1 MLSILEPGVKPDF
14 VKLYI
19 LKIELRVMPVVT
31 LYWEELERMVGAD
44 RKKILEK
51 LPMLGC
57 DIERVEEDHVDV
69 EFFPNRPDLYSVEG
83 VARALRGFLDIE
95 FGYIDYRVREGN
107 WKIYVDETV
116 LDVRPRIVGCVV
128 RNISVDEELL
138 RSIIQI
144 QEDLHWTIG
153 RNRRKMAIGIHDL
166 EKVNFPLKY
175 TAVGPEFS
183 FVPLDFKE
191 EMSVKEILESHPKGV
206 EYAHILQGKSKY
218 PMIIDAK
225 DEVISFPPIIN
236 AEKTRVKEG
245 TSSLFIDVTGFDEN
259 VDRALKILTAMFAD
273 RGGTV
278 ESGEVIYP
286 ERTERTP
293 DMSPEKMV
301 VSKDEIFSLLGFELS
316 DEEIKLALG
325 RMRYGFEIK
334 DGEVEV
340 LIPPY
345 RADIMHP
352 WDVVEDIAIGFGYER
367 IPVNYPPTPGI
378 GREHEWNYLRDV
390 VREIMIGLG
399 FTEVITFTLTNERV
413 MYEYMNRKAEPW
425 KDFVPVMHPLT
436 EDHTILRTH
445 LMPKLVELLKY
456 NRHEAMP
463 QRIFEAG
470 DVVVGMR
477 NRLKLAA
484 CITHSRANF
493 AEIRSVVQAVMHE
506 LDLEWDVEKSDDG
519 AFIKGRRADIV
530 VNGKR
535 VGVFGELHLGVLER
549 FEITMP
555 VVGFELD
562 LSELFDTGL
571 VI

>member
-1 MLSILEPGVKPDF
+1 
-14 VKLYI
+14 
-19 LKIELRVMPVVT
+19 MPVVT
-31 LYWEELERMVGAD
+31 LYWDELERMVGES
-44 RKKILEK
+44 REKILEK

-57 DIERVEEDHVDV
+57 DIERVEDDHVDV

-83 VARALRGFLDIE
+83 VARALKGFMDIE
-95 FGYIDYRVREGN
+95 FGYIDYTVKEGN
-107 WKIYVDETV
+107 WKIYVEEAV

-128 RNISVDEELL
+128 RNINVDEELL

-166 EKVNFPLKY
+166 EKVNFPLRY
-175 TAVGPEFS
+175 TAVDSSFS

-191 EMSVKEILESHPKGV
+191 EMSVAEILEKHPKGV
-206 EYAHILQGKSKY
+206 EYAHILEGKDSY
-218 PMIIDAK
+218 PMIIDAR

-259 VDRALKILTAMFAD
+259 VDKALKILAAMFAD
-273 RGGTV
+273 RGGVV
-278 ESGEVIYP
+278 EGVEVIYP
-286 ERTERTP
+286 DRTEITP
-293 DMSPEKMV
+293 DMSPERMV
-301 VSKDEIFSLLGFELS
+301 VKKEEIFSLLGFRLS

-325 RMRYGFEIK
+325 RMRYGFEIGQ
-334 DGEVEV
+334 DEVEV
-340 LIPPY
+340 LVPPY

-352 WDVVEDIAIGFGYER
+352 WDVIEDIAIGYGYER
-367 IPVNYPPTPGI
+367 IPVNYPSTPGI

-390 VREIMIGLG
+390 VKEIMIGLG

-413 MYEYMNRKAEPW
+413 MYEYMNRKAEEW
-425 KDFVPVMHPLT
+425 KDYVPVMHPLT
-436 EDHTILRTH
+436 EEHTILRTH
-445 LMPKLVELLKY
+445 IMPKLVELLKY

-463 QRIFEAG
+463 QRIFEVG
-470 DVVVGMR
+470 DVVVGMK

-506 LDLEWDVEKSDDG
+506 LDLKWEVKESDDG
-519 AFIKGRRADIV
+519 AFVKGRRADIV

-535 VGVFGELHLGVLER
+535 VGVFGELHPEVLER